1 MRQIGYEFAAFAR
14 AAHLVVVDIDAAE
27 LAKPTINPNLTVHA
41 DVGWFVRRLRELAT
55 KETIPASHA
64 DWLSWCAAR
73 RERYPV
79 VLAEYRQRDS
89 PINPYVFIDELSE
102 QLLDDDVVVVAN
114 GTACVTALQALRPKG
129 GQRVIVNSGTAGMGY
144 DLPAAIGAACARRS
158 GSSTSR
164 RVVCLAGDG
173 SIQMNVQELA
183 TLAYYELPIKVFVFN
198 NGGYLS
204 IRQTQDTLFAGARFG
219 ESSATGVGL
228 PPMVAVAGA
237 FGIKAARVDS
247 HSRLPAAIAVTLATD
262 GPSLL
267 DVVMDAEQAFA
278 PKVIAERRP
287 DGRIVSKPLEDM
299 YPWLD
304 RDELR
309 DNMIDRPLPER
320 RIGARMNALERKMV
334 RQLRD
339 LRENHHV
346 IGVKAEFEAEGTR
359 MEEAMR
365 LKDVVSS
372 AGLGL
377 TMKVGGGEA
386 LRDMYE
392 ARVIGVE
399 RVVGPMIES
408 PYALRKFLGAAG
420 LAFPVSERDDVK
432 FAVNVETVTTVANLD
447 AMLEIPEISEL
458 DGVVLGRVDM
468 TGSLGLSR
476 DDVNCQEILDIA
488 RRVFH
493 AARSKGL
500 ECAIGGGIAKEAL
513 PFMRELGDLL
523 DRYETRKVIF
533 GCPAAL
539 GDQAEAGILKAV
551 GFELMWLKNK
561 RDFYGSIYEEDR
573 TRIEMLEAR
582 YARLIEMAGGM
593 LD

>member
-1 MRQIGYEFAAFAR
+1 
-14 AAHLVVVDIDAAE
+14 
-27 LAKPTINPNLTVHA
+27 
-41 DVGWFVRRLRELAT
+41 
-55 KETIPASHA
+55 
-64 DWLSWCAAR
+64 
-73 RERYPV
+73 
-79 VLAEYRQRDS
+79 
-89 PINPYVFIDELSE
+89 
-102 QLLDDDVVVVAN
+102 
-114 GTACVTALQALRPKG
+114 
-129 GQRVIVNSGTAGMGY
+129 
-144 DLPAAIGAACARRS
+144 
-158 GSSTSR
+158 
-164 RVVCLAGDG
+164 
-173 SIQMNVQELA
+173 
-183 TLAYYELPIKVFVFN
+183 
-198 NGGYLS
+198 
-204 IRQTQDTLFAGARFG
+204 
-219 ESSATGVGL
+219 
-228 PPMVAVAGA
+228 
-237 FGIKAARVDS
+237 
-247 HSRLPAAIAVTLATD
+247 
-262 GPSLL
+262 
-267 DVVMDAEQAFA
+267 
-278 PKVIAERRP
+278 
-287 DGRIVSKPLEDM
+287 
-299 YPWLD
+299 
-304 RDELR
+304 
-309 DNMIDRPLPER
+309 
-320 RIGARMNALERKMV
+320 MNALERNMV

-339 LRENHHV
+339 LRENHNV

-582 YARLIEMAGGM
+582 YARLIEMAGGR